1 VSALRRRSWPRRQ
14 LTRPCHAKARCKP
27 PWPWPP
33 MRAGLLPVSNQA
45 APYGAYA
52 RPAQVANVTLTRSA
66 WRSKF
71 PSSARSGLME
81 RKSSGNGRRPQLFF
95 GLCAKSSDLPWPAG
109 GHGLQPQLQAR
120 EPAAHTGTVSEQ
132 CLEPNRAKFSRQ
144 LKRISVQMDSVV
156 RVSPPSV
163 SNASGSLKTARHV
176 RLCRAD
182 NLVTVSEARPP
193 AEPAAIPA
201 TGWIANPAHRKL
213 AQTAGVCTGS
223 NG

>member
-1 VSALRRRSWPRRQ
+1 MAEGPLLFSSAHTASADHSLATSSNLSFMDR
-14 LTRPCHAKARCKP
+14 LEA
-27 PWPWPP
+27 
-33 MRAGLLPVSNQA
+33 RAG
-45 APYGAYA
+45 
-52 RPAQVANVTLTRSA
+52 
-66 WRSKF
+66 RSKF

-193 AEPAAIPA
+193 AEPAAYPS
-201 TGWIANPAHRKL
+201 HRMDREPG
-213 AQTAGVCTGS
+213 APQIGS
-223 NG
+223 NCWRLYRIEWLGTTGLTGRLC

>member
-1 VSALRRRSWPRRQ
+1 
-14 LTRPCHAKARCKP
+14 
-27 PWPWPP
+27 
-33 MRAGLLPVSNQA
+33 
-45 APYGAYA
+45 
-52 RPAQVANVTLTRSA
+52 
-66 WRSKF
+66 
-71 PSSARSGLME
+71 ME

-120 EPAAHTGTVSEQ
+120 EPAAYTGTVSEQ

-223 NG
+223 NGSEPPALPAVYADIT

>member
-1 VSALRRRSWPRRQ
+1 
-14 LTRPCHAKARCKP
+14 
-27 PWPWPP
+27 
-33 MRAGLLPVSNQA
+33 
-45 APYGAYA
+45 
-52 RPAQVANVTLTRSA
+52 
-66 WRSKF
+66 
-71 PSSARSGLME
+71 ME

-120 EPAAHTGTVSEQ
+120 EPAAYTGTVSEQ

-182 NLVTVSEARPP
+182 NLVTP

>member
-1 VSALRRRSWPRRQ
+1 MHCSVESGSRAETDADPNYFWPVRGSSP
-14 LTRPCHAKARCKP
+14 LTCP
-27 PWPWPP
+27 
-33 MRAGLLPVSNQA
+33 GI
-45 APYGAYA
+45 
-52 RPAQVANVTLTRSA
+52 
-66 WRSKF
+66 
-71 PSSARSGLME
+71 
-81 RKSSGNGRRPQLFF
+81 
-95 GLCAKSSDLPWPAG
+95 PAG
-109 GHGLQPQLQAR
+109 GHGLLPQLQAR